1 MNCGNVVA
9 EGLLKFELKRGAVFD
24 AAAIDYDTYRPSYPV
39 EVVREVVSLSNLRSS
54 SRLLEIGCGT
64 GKATMQFASRGYMI
78 DCVDPGRN
86 LVALARRNCQR
97 WQNVSF
103 KIGKFE
109 EVDFDVLSYDLI
121 YSAQAFHWIDPAVRL
136 QKTARLLAHEG
147 SLALLYNYPG
157 RHKDSVLEEL
167 GARIKKETRG
177 KLNVWDYGGDV
188 ANWVRELKSCGLFKK
203 VKLLKHKWV
212 HEYDAE
218 RYAGL
223 FRTYS
228 DFLSLPR
235 TVQQKVMR
243 RIEEVI
249 NRNGGHVRRS
259 YDCVLIH
266 AQRKPG
272 RL

>member
-1 MNCGNVVA
+1 M
-9 EGLLKFELKRGAVFD
+9 KFELKRGAVFD
-24 AAAIDYDTYRPSYPV
+24 AAAIDYDTYRPTYPM

-86 LVALARRNCQR
+86 LVALARKNCQR
-97 WQNVSF
+97 WPNVSF
-103 KIGKFE
+103 TIGKFE

-121 YSAQAFHWIDPAVRL
+121 YSAQAFHWVDPAVRL
-136 QKTARLLAHEG
+136 QKTARLLGHDG

-167 GARIKKETRG
+167 SARIRKESRG

-188 ANWVRELKSCGLFKK
+188 ANWVSELKGSGLFKK

-235 TVQQKVMR
+235 TIQRRVMR

-272 RL
+272 RLI

>member
-1 MNCGNVVA
+1 MSLP

-39 EVVREVVSLSNLRSS
+39 EVVREVVSLSSLRSS

-109 EVDFDVLSYDLI
+109 DVDFDAASYDLI
-121 YSAQAFHWIDPAVRL
+121 YSAQAFHWVDPAVRL
-136 QKTARLLAHEG
+136 QKTARLLASEG

-167 GARIKKETRG
+167 GARIRKETRG
-177 KLNVWDYGGDV
+177 KLKVWDYGGDV

-203 VKLLKHKWV
+203 VKLLKHRWAC
-212 HEYDAE
+212 EYDAE

-235 TVQQKVMR
+235 AVQRNVMK

-249 NRNGGHVRRS
+249 NRNGGRVRRS

-266 AQRKPG
+266 AQRRPG
-272 RL
+272 RLT